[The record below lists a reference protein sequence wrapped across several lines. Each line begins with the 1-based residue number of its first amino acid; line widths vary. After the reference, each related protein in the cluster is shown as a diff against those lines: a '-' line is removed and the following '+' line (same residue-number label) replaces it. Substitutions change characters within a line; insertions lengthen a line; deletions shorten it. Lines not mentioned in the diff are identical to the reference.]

1 MHDSESR
8 LVAILYRVKDL
19 HLLLPAGFYRRF
31 LCVCLRLIFH
41 EDPILLMAAL
51 SLRSLD

>member
-31 LCVCLRLIFH
+31 LCVGLWLILNGAWG
-41 EDPILLMAAL
+41 PLIYK
-51 SLRSLD
+51 

>member
-31 LCVCLRLIFH
+31 LCVGLWLFTAFVFSICI
-41 EDPILLMAAL
+41 MTKNAKTG
-51 SLRSLD
+51 

>member
-31 LCVCLRLIFH
+31 LCVGLCASVAKKWLVVISVPLW
-41 EDPILLMAAL
+41 
-51 SLRSLD
+51 